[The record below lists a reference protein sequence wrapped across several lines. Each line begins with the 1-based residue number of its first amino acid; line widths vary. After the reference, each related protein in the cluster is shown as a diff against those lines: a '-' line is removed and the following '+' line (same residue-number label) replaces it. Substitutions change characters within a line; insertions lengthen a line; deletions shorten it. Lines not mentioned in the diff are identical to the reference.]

1 MPRCRGRR
9 VRRTGDATSPRE
21 WTPLADRRPTL
32 ADVGLSVVDDVR
44 SPLRRVSRRDVAL
57 DTLIA
62 AILTAMLLLNGA
74 VVPAI
79 GIPDLP
85 SATAVTWA
93 SGIVMCLALVVR
105 RVAPLTVL
113 VVVAVTFTVYG
124 FSGGLDTFGSN
135 IALFLAVVTAGS
147 HGRGRARNVV
157 RGVVIA
163 GLFGTLFYLF
173 AEQTQ
178 AGEGLY
184 RLHIGQLY
192 GIALNTFY
200 FAAAWIFGD
209 QIRQR
214 RDREAELTARTAE
227 LAARTVEL
235 EHERQRTAEQA
246 TTAERLRL
254 ARELHDVLG
263 HHVSVMGV
271 QAAAARRVL
280 GRHPDQATE
289 TLLAIEGS
297 SRQAVTELQR
307 VLQLLRPE
315 DDGAV
320 PALAVEARLD
330 GLSQELRRAGIEVT
344 CHARDLPRLPTEIDL
359 AVGRVIQE
367 ALTNVLRHS
376 GPGTSAWVRLVGC
389 SDRVEVEVVDDGR
402 GTPIGERHGGG
413 NGLTGM
419 RERVELHGGRFSA
432 ERVRRG
438 GYRVHA
444 SIPLPPVDDDTSA
457 TTTPEAAA
465 VAPAAATADVTVAA
479 S

>member
-1 MPRCRGRR
+1 M
-9 VRRTGDATSPRE
+9 
-21 WTPLADRRPTL
+21 
-32 ADVGLSVVDDVR
+32 
-44 SPLRRVSRRDVAL
+44 AL
-57 DTLIA
+57 DALIA

-74 VVPAI
+74 VVPSL
-79 GIPDLP
+79 GLPDLP
-85 SATAVTWA
+85 SPTAVTWA
-93 SGIVMCLALVVR
+93 SGIVMCAALTFR
-105 RVAPLTVL
+105 RLAPLVVL

-124 FSGGLDTFGSN
+124 FSGGLDTLGSN
-135 IALFLAVVTAGS
+135 VALFLAMVTAGS

-157 RGVVIA
+157 RGLVIA
-163 GLFGTLFYLF
+163 GLFATLFYIF

-184 RLHIGQLY
+184 GQHVGQLY

-214 RDREAELTARTAE
+214 RDREAELTSRTAE

-271 QAAAARRVL
+271 QAAAARRIL
-280 GRHPDQATE
+280 GRHPDQAIE
-289 TLLAIEGS
+289 TLRAIEGS

-320 PALAVEARLD
+320 SALTVEARLE

-376 GPGTSAWVRLVGC
+376 GPGTSAWVRLAGLP
-389 SDRVEVEVVDDGR
+389 DRVEVEVVDDGR

-413 NGLTGM
+413 SGLTGM

-444 SIPLPPVDDDTSA
+444 SIPLPRVDDDPAA
-457 TTTPEAAA
+457 TTAEAATA
-465 VAPAAATADVTVAA
+465 APAEATADVTAA
-479 S
+479 AP